1 MNKFRVLFASISGSI
16 IEWYDFYLY
25 GSATA
30 LVFSTLYFPGYDPAI
45 LLFILGLTFLVG
57 YAARPLGSLI
67 FGHLGD
73 RMGRKA
79 ALIYT
84 LIGMCFSSALI
95 GLLPTYY
102 WLCRL
107 RYCWCCCG

>member
-30 LVFSTLYFPGYDPAI
+30 LVFSTLYFPTHDPAI
-45 LLFILGLTFLVG
+45 SLILAFATFGVG
-57 YAARPLGSLI
+57 YAARPLGSLL

-73 RMGRKA
+73 RMGR
-79 ALIYT
+79 
-84 LIGMCFSSALI
+84 
-95 GLLPTYY
+95 
-102 WLCRL
+102 
-107 RYCWCCCG
+107 